1 MSSPSVAVF
10 GSGGN
15 IGKYLFDFLS
25 KSEKIQF
32 PIKVVTRDIKNKT
45 STSKL
50 EYIEGEIS
58 EANVDKLSEQLKGV
72 DVIVSL
78 TPASPPANLVK
89 EKILQQVKPQIYV
102 PTQYG
107 LNGREVDQILP
118 GMFKFN
124 IDHVDNVRAI
134 GGIKVVEF
142 LNGFFIGDGFLTEIV
157 GHAGIDTEKK
167 TVTYANKPETKVP
180 VTYLPDIANAIVGL
194 ITLEP
199 SEVPQLLKIQSA
211 EVSFEDIAKLYEKNH
226 NVSLKVETVPLEEV
240 VKQAND
246 RIQTGKALDH
256 SDFSFII
263 WVASSTG
270 RDKGGSYSENDNELI
285 NPGEKSFKWTKF
297 H

>member
-89 EKILQQVKPQIYV
+89 EKILQQVKP
-102 PTQYG
+102 
-107 LNGREVDQILP
+107 
-118 GMFKFN
+118 
-124 IDHVDNVRAI
+124 
-134 GGIKVVEF
+134 
-142 LNGFFIGDGFLTEIV
+142 
-157 GHAGIDTEKK
+157 
-167 TVTYANKPETKVP
+167 
-180 VTYLPDIANAIVGL
+180 
-194 ITLEP
+194 
-199 SEVPQLLKIQSA
+199 
-211 EVSFEDIAKLYEKNH
+211 
-226 NVSLKVETVPLEEV
+226 
-240 VKQAND
+240 
-246 RIQTGKALDH
+246 
-256 SDFSFII
+256 
-263 WVASSTG
+263 
-270 RDKGGSYSENDNELI
+270 
-285 NPGEKSFKWTKF
+285 
-297 H
+297 